1 MGLTLDQERKHLRTS
16 TCLLAKSFTYIP
28 HGILKEQYKNFKD
41 RIIEIL
47 LFYSDQEESRTSK
60 NFSLMKLDSIL
71 KIHVTER
78 VKHLVEQQLYIF
90 KSFSM
95 IAGWIIDPDFDLQI
109 CFYVEIRT
117 IICCPY
123 LYSIPEKVLFS
134 GPFFYSSFK
143 KPCSM
148 TFICLSFLVDEFG
161 LEIAFRVKMFL
172 FEFI

>member
-47 LFYSDQEESRTSK
+47 LFYSDEEESRTSK

-95 IAGWIIDPDFDLQI
+95 IAGWIIDPDFDLQ
-109 CFYVEIRT
+109 
-117 IICCPY
+117 
-123 LYSIPEKVLFS
+123 SLFL
-134 GPFFYSSFK
+134 
-143 KPCSM
+143 CR
-148 TFICLSFLVDEFG
+148 D
-161 LEIAFRVKMFL
+161 
-172 FEFI
+172 